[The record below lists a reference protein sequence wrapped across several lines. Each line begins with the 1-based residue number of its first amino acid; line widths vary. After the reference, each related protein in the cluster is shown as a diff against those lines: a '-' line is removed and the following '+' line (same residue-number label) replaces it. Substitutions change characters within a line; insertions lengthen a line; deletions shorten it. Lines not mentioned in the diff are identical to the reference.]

1 MVATIRTNDSVNVLP
16 VFEIRAVSVTKSC
29 RNSCGK
35 TGVRNTPIG
44 RSDERKRENY
54 HPLRRCVICDELV
67 EADDPT
73 CAVCGQ
79 PACGNHAYDMGCGL
93 WYCMDCRNGK
103 THPCKVCGQPANWRC
118 ADCGQW
124 FCKNDST
131 FTRLLG
137 EETYIVW
144 GYLCDKDLR
153 WELAEETAKEV
164 SLK

>member
-1 MVATIRTNDSVNVLP
+1 MNGNV
-16 VFEIRAVSVTKSC
+16 
-29 RNSCGK
+29 
-35 TGVRNTPIG
+35 
-44 RSDERKRENY
+44 NY

-137 EETYIVW
+137 EETYTVW